1 MMQLLSIIDI
11 VFFYRCPTMLRSHM
25 EEKGIKIID
34 SAVVRNACV
43 QCFRLWQTGRREKRD
58 YLINKKTN
66 GEMKDL
72 LEKSGWYSMCSEDDC
87 YFINDDNDYV
97 NDFNDADKKDLISN
111 ITQSTT
117 LKEQELRDHLIWM
130 NMRRSKSML
139 TDSERLDEKRAAKLS
154 VKDKGEKTDTTKKE
168 TSNNKTNTSKNEG
181 SNNSSTTNNSTSNNT
196 NNSSSS
202 NTSGNAVST
211 EKRNALGSAKNYLN
225 AMPFSHSGLI
235 KQLEFEGYSNEAAT
249 YAANNCGADW
259 NQQAVKSGKSYLS
272 AGSGFSQ
279 SGLIKQLEFEGYTS
293 DQASHGANNCGAD
306 WNNEA
311 AKSASNYM
319 SSGMNFS
326 RDGLIG
332 QLLFEGFT
340 QPQAEYGVSTVGY

>member
-1 MMQLLSIIDI
+1 
-11 VFFYRCPTMLRSHM
+11 M
-25 EEKGIKIID
+25 EEKGMKKLLTALLCAMLAF
-34 SAVVRNACV
+34 SVSGCGK
-43 QCFRLWQTGRREKRD
+43 QEEEKKKTTSST
-58 YLINKKTN
+58 KKTN

-87 YFINDDNDYV
+87 YLINDDNDYV
-97 NDFNDADKKDLISN
+97 NDFNDKDKKDLISN

-139 TDSERLDEKRAAKLS
+139 MDSEILDEKRAAKLS
-154 VKDKGEKTDTTKKE
+154 VKDKEKDKGEKTDTTKKE
-168 TSNNKTNTSKNEG
+168 TSNNETNTSKNEG
-181 SNNSSTTNNSTSNNT
+181 SNNSSTTNNATSNNT

-202 NTSGNAVST
+202 SGSGNSNSSNTSGNTAST

-279 SGLIKQLEFEGYTS
+279 SGLIQQLEFEGYTS

-326 RDGLIG
+326 RDELIG